1 MKKYLNLCEKIEQTA
16 AKIYRELAEKEDI
29 PDELRKILHQLAR
42 DEEDHAMQ
50 LSFATRFSEGTVL
63 LKKNYAPAEAQNLL
77 NRVHFLSDK
86 VANTP
91 MSLNQSLD
99 MALELERDFC
109 KIHLGASSDFANE
122 NIGKMF
128 SALAGDEQVHVE
140 KLVAACAR
148 FRRPQ

>member
-50 LSFATRFSEGTVL
+50 LSFASRFSAGTAL
-63 LKKNYAPAEAQNLL
+63 LEKNYDLAEAQNLL
-77 NRVHFLSDK
+77 NRVQFLSDK